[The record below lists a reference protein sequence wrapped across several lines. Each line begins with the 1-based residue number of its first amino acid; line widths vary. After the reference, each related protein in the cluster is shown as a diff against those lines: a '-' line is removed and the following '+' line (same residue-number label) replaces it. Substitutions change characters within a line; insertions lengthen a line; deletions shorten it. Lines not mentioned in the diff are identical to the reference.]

1 VVLFFSFGNLNDWTV
16 FTIGLHGNFLLV
28 LCFYWL
34 VVYIEVYW
42 ILGIGNSFS
51 KFCTMINTTISI
63 FLIKI
68 GIFFNC
74 LWCMR
79 IKIGDLTDGNFLI
92 KSFVSTTYL
101 EKQYLQ
107 TF

>member
-1 VVLFFSFGNLNDWTV
+1 VLY
-16 FTIGLHGNFLLV
+16 
-28 LCFYWL
+28 FYWL

-68 GIFFNC
+68 GIFF
-74 LWCMR
+74 
-79 IKIGDLTDGNFLI
+79 
-92 KSFVSTTYL
+92 
-101 EKQYLQ
+101 
-107 TF
+107 